1 MANNSSHTGNI
12 EAASKRGGYF
22 PGILLPPFAVIL
34 VGLIIALVSGGI
46 IVDNDVNA
54 SSFLDD
60 AEVGSS
66 GDHKEGMSANLTIP
80 SDGERFNGSRKL
92 ASLFTPEVLYW
103 EERILEWSDQFD
115 LDPNLIATVMQ
126 IESCGFRLAQSHA
139 GAMGLFQVM
148 PFHFE
153 INENPYEIDSN
164 ARRGLNYLKSS
175 LETSAGDVSLALAGY
190 NGGISIITNSS
201 DSWVDET
208 QRYVYWGSGIYEEA
222 IQGKETSQRL
232 AQWLSHGGASLCQQ
246 ASSNLG
252 LNP

>member
-1 MANNSSHTGNI
+1 MSNKSLQTSDLETTSI
-12 EAASKRGGYF
+12 RGDYF

-34 VGLIIALVSGGI
+34 VGLMIALISGGI
-46 IVDNDVNA
+46 IVDHNVNA
-54 SSFLDD
+54 SSFLKN

-66 GDHKEGMSANLTIP
+66 GDYQAGFDTNPTIT
-80 SDGERFNGSRKL
+80 SNGDHFIGNKQLS
-92 ASLFTPEVLYW
+92 SLFTPEVLYW
-103 EERILEWSDQFD
+103 KERILEWSVQFN

-126 IESCGFRLAQSHA
+126 IESCGYPLAQSYA

-153 INENPYEIDSN
+153 ITENPYEIDSN
-164 ARRGLNYLKSS
+164 ALRGLNYLKSS

-190 NGGISIITNSS
+190 NGGISVIKKPS

-222 IQGKETSQRL
+222 IQGKEISQRL
-232 AQWLSHGGASLCQQ
+232 AEWLSHGGASLCRQ
-246 ASSNLG
+246 ASAKLG